1 MSATGPVGK
10 AISMAHKA
18 DAFAAFCADL
28 RRILPT
34 EDDRWAAYVLLACH
48 DVGKSAAFRAAVRLQ
63 RRVGCCASRASRSLA
78 SPRGCFPYS
87 RQVNDALPPAERSDD
102 HDRALASALHDDA
115 LCAKLLPS
123 VAALP
128 AAARSA
134 LRSAAACGF
143 NLPQAAQGEAPLA
156 QLAALSAAVAAEP
169 ALREGTALEAFLQH
183 CVFDIAGAAC
193 NDKFALPLAIE
204 PVFVGFCRAK
214 DRLLKARAACYAPG
228 CNVQR

>member
-1 MSATGPVGK
+1 MNA
-10 AISMAHKA
+10 
-18 DAFAAFCADL
+18 
-28 RRILPT
+28 
-34 EDDRWAAYVLLACH
+34 
-48 DVGKSAAFRAAVRLQ
+48 
-63 RRVGCCASRASRSLA
+63 
-78 SPRGCFPYS
+78 
-87 RQVNDALPPAERSDD
+87 ALPPAQRSDD
-102 HDRALASALHDDA
+102 HDRALASALRDDV

-128 AAARSA
+128 AGARNA
-134 LRSAAACGF
+134 LRAAAACGF

-193 NDKFALPLAIE
+193 SDKFVLPLAIE

-214 DRLLKARAACYAPG
+214 DRLLKARAASAALG
-228 CNVQR
+228 DAKQR